1 MGSRRAVATTALLL
15 SLNLLSLTLVS
26 SKLVAK
32 CAPPPK
38 APEGTCPRDILKLE
52 VCVVVLEGL
61 LGLVVGT
68 PPKDPCCSL
77 LEGLTDVEAA
87 VCVCTTIE
95 ASELGTSL
103 DLPLSL
109 SLLLGYCG
117 KSVPSGFLC
126 S

>member
-1 MGSRRAVATTALLL
+1 MCSRRALQTCCKVCTT
-15 SLNLLSLTLVS
+15 TKGPRGHMPKGH
-26 SKLVAK
+26 SKV
-32 CAPPPK
+32 
-38 APEGTCPRDILKLE
+38 GS

-95 ASELGTSL
+95 ASELGASL